1 MQKKIGSGVGMADWA
16 VVVLA
21 VLLYFKTAEVLSY
34 FAPQNVSAF
43 AGMDV
48 AWIYGMITALFVEG
62 VAIAF
67 HFHPGARRHTPAK
80 IVMWILIIISGICQV
95 FDGKMVTDAIS
106 SMPEQQQVIFN
117 YGVPLLP
124 WFVIILLF
132 MVGRIPDANEDV
144 VHTGFKN
151 RLPNVKRWWN
161 GDEGENT
168 VVSPSQVVQ
177 ANLQQNTSQNNPPAS
192 TPANGQNSGVTNPTN
207 RQP

>member
-1 MQKKIGSGVGMADWA
+1 MQNKIGSGVRFSDWA
-16 VVVLA
+16 VVILA

-34 FAPQNVSAF
+34 FAPQNISAF

-48 AWIYGMITALFVEG
+48 AWLYGMITAFFVEG

-80 IVMWILIIISGICQV
+80 IVMWVLLVISGLCQI
-95 FDGKMVTDAIS
+95 FDGKMVTDAIA
-106 SMPEQQQVIFN
+106 SMPVQQQVFFN

-124 WFVIILLF
+124 WFIIVMLF
-132 MVGRIPDANEDV
+132 FVGQIPNEGEHKEWKGLANLIPDTDYII
-144 VHTGFKN
+144 HGK
-151 RLPNVKRWWN
+151 KK
-161 GDEGENT
+161 NT

-177 ANLQQNTSQNNPPAS
+177 ANLAQNS
-192 TPANGQNSGVTNPTN
+192 TPTQPPVNGKNQGVTNPTN